1 MTEKKPAVDGLS
13 MRMRG
18 KSYIRSETVNKAAP
32 TSMKVRGKSYVG
44 LPLSDQSDAHK
55 GGHLPRRGAGYT
67 GVKQNEQS
75 PLASGAHMTKRGAG
89 YTSLNLAKQ
98 AALAIGA
105 YMTNRSAGYTGLKL
119 AQQPASAKGVHMT
132 NRSAGYTGLKLAQQA
147 ASAKGPQMQPRGQK
161 YSGTPSALHPYA
173 TNSEF
178 RLKIG
183 KYSLKCAK
191 ISNLTI
197 AAETEEVPEG
207 GNNLFPNVFL
217 GPRKKADTLVVER
230 ALVDDDILSVFKVGV
245 HVGECT
251 LTILRNGEVYKEL
264 GFDDGI
270 VTKFELTNLD
280 AMGREIMIH
289 KLEIAHSGLYTW

>member
-67 GVKQNEQS
+67 GVKQND
-75 PLASGAHMTKRGAG
+75 
-89 YTSLNLAKQ
+89 
-98 AALAIGA
+98 
-105 YMTNRSAGYTGLKL
+105 
-119 AQQPASAKGVHMT
+119 
-132 NRSAGYTGLKLAQQA
+132 
-147 ASAKGPQMQPRGQK
+147 
-161 YSGTPSALHPYA
+161 SGTPSALHPYA

-217 GPRKKADTLVVER
+217 GARKKADTLVVER

>member
-75 PLASGAHMTKRGAG
+75 PSTSGAHMTKRDAG
-89 YTSLNLAKQ
+89 NTSLKLAKQ

-105 YMTNRSAGYTGLKL
+105 
-119 AQQPASAKGVHMT
+119 HMT

>member
-75 PLASGAHMTKRGAG
+75 PSTSGAHMTKRDAG
-89 YTSLNLAKQ
+89 YTSLKLAKQ

-105 YMTNRSAGYTGLKL
+105 
-119 AQQPASAKGVHMT
+119 HMT

>member
-67 GVKQNEQS
+67 GVKQNAQS
-75 PLASGAHMTKRGAG
+75 PSASGEHMTKRDAG
-89 YTSLNLAKQ
+89 YTSLKLAKQ

-105 YMTNRSAGYTGLKL
+105 
-119 AQQPASAKGVHMT
+119 HMT

-230 ALVDDDILSVFKVGV
+230 ALVDDDILLVFKVGV